1 MHRLQAPRG
10 ASLTDQAPF
19 TDVRVGS
26 ATDGRVPVSVATRS
40 LAPGLAQWLSLAV
53 VALACVAADQV
64 TKAVV
69 RSELALYDAV
79 DLLGPFEIHHVRNT
93 GIAFGL
99 FPGAANPVTIL
110 TGIAVVWMLVYFAR
124 SGARHPLLPVALGLL
139 LGGSLSNL
147 VDRARQGYV
156 TDFIDPHYWPAFNLG
171 DVFITV
177 GVVVLLATFLVFE
190 RRSAGINRRPRTTP

>member
-1 MHRLQAPRG
+1 MHRLQAAGGERLSDHP
-10 ASLTDQAPF
+10 PF

-53 VALACVAADQV
+53 VALACIAADQV
-64 TKAVV
+64 TKGIV
-69 RSELALYDAV
+69 RSELVLHESV
-79 DLLGPFEIHHVRNT
+79 DLAGPFAIHHVRNT

-110 TGIAVVWMLVYFAR
+110 TGIAVIWMLVYFAR
-124 SGARHPLLPVALGLL
+124 SGARHPFLPVALGLL

-156 TDFIDPHYWPAFNLG
+156 TDFIDPEYWPAFNLG
-171 DVFITV
+171 DVFITI
-177 GVVVLLATFLVFE
+177 GVLFLLATFLVFE
-190 RRSAGINRRPRTTP
+190 RRSAGLNRRPRTTP